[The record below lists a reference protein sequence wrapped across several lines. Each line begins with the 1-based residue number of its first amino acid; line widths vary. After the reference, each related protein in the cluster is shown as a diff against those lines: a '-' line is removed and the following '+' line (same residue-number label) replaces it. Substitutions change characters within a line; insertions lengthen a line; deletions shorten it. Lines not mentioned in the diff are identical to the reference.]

1 MKSKGILFLLI
12 IILFNSSITQ
22 SQTSDVLPVFE
33 ISLLSPATSPS
44 RNQWAF
50 LMEEELPKIGIGIDI
65 HDQSGWSDIYSRTW
79 YYPVGEQGYHDYIP
93 TYDEG
98 GFDVLFVGWAWGLD
112 WLPSE
117 LFHGAEIPPNGS
129 NLYQYSNPDCDILL
143 EDYMSELNP
152 QMRKFIVQEVQ
163 QILYDDLPS
172 IPIINPGCI
181 FGIKDSLTNIDAV
194 LLSVGKHRAEYW
206 DDSDDHI
213 INYASPVEFYDPH
226 IFSLESYYDSLWMQ
240 SVYGGLFQRAHD
252 FHFYDPVVA
261 LDYTVS
267 SDSLQF
273 NVTINSIAKFSNGN
287 TVLAED
293 VKYTYD
299 LHFNPEIYSSNR
311 GLLEKY
317 LINNDSVVILDPQN
331 IQFNFN
337 QSNFLAFEV
346 MSCGIIEK
354 STVEPLISTYGYGI
368 FNEYPLTGDVGN
380 ALVTSCGPFKLS
392 SFSLD
397 NNLVKLVPN
406 LYYHRKRPYV
416 SEIAFKFIE
425 GKDTAIS
432 ELKDGNVD
440 IVDSNYLPMLK
451 DYEGVLGIQPL
462 IVPSFENKEIAI
474 NLKHPILGTG
484 ELTPVG
490 TAEAANN
497 IRKAISHIVPRQ
509 MIIDEILEG
518 VGSPAVTPMPKGCIG
533 FDDSLNPYEYNL
545 ELARMYME
553 QAGYVFTTVAT
564 STETSTSNHTK
575 TSLGS
580 SWILIICIYAIVAAV
595 KAKKMRK

>member
-1 MKSKGILFLLI
+1 MKGKGTLFLFL
-12 IILFNSSITQ
+12 IILFNSSLSQ
-22 SQTSDVLPVFE
+22 SLTSDVLPVFK
-33 ISLLSPATSPS
+33 ISLLSPASSTQ
-44 RNQWAF
+44 RHQWAF
-50 LMEEELPKIGIGIDI
+50 LMKEELPKIGIGIDI
-65 HDQSGWSDIYSRTW
+65 HDQSVWPSIYSRTW
-79 YYPVGEQGYHDYIP
+79 SYPVGEQGYYDYIP
-93 TYDEG
+93 TYEQG
-98 GFDVLFVGWAWGLD
+98 GFDVFFVDWVWGLD
-112 WLPSE
+112 WLPFK
-117 LFHGAEIPPNGS
+117 LFHSTEIPPNGW

-143 EDYMSELNP
+143 EDYMSEFNP
-152 QMRKFIVQEVQ
+152 QERKFIVQDVQ
-163 QILYDDLPS
+163 QILYEDLPS

-181 FGIKDSLTNIDAV
+181 FGIKESLTNIDAV

-226 IFSLESYYDSLWMQ
+226 VFSLESYYDSLWMQ

-273 NVTINSIAKFSNGN
+273 NVTINSSAKFSNGN
-287 TVLAED
+287 PVLAED
-293 VKYTYD
+293 IKYTYD

-317 LINNDSVVILDPQN
+317 LINNDSVVILDTHN

-337 QSNFLAFEV
+337 QASFLAFEV

-368 FNEYPLTGDVGN
+368 FNEYPLTGNVGN

-397 NNLVKLVPN
+397 NTLVELVPN
-406 LYYHRKRPYV
+406 VYYHRKQPYV
-416 SEIAFKFIE
+416 SEIAFKFVK
-425 GKDTAIS
+425 GKDTAIL
-432 ELKDGNVD
+432 ELKNGNVD
-440 IVDSNYLPMLK
+440 IVDSNYIPMLE
-451 DYEGVLGIQPL
+451 DYKGVSGIQPL
-462 IVPSFENKEIAI
+462 IVPSFENNEIAI

-497 IRKAISHIVPRQ
+497 VRKAISHIVPRQ
-509 MIIDEILEG
+509 MIIDELLEG
-518 VGSPAVTPMPKGCIG
+518 VGSPAVTPIPKGCIG

-545 ELARMYME
+545 ELAKMYME
-553 QAGYVFTTVAT
+553 QAGYVL
-564 STETSTSNHTK
+564 STETTSTTSSSHT
-575 TSLGS
+575 TISLGS
-580 SWILIICIYAIVAAV
+580 SWILIICIYAIVVVV
-595 KAKKMRK
+595 KVKKTRK